1 MTRMEFLK
9 KYLLRFSIVLALLAI
24 LLYLFSHA
32 LGMTEGSLH
41 TTAVRT
47 VTDRQITSAD
57 AYLFRDEQVLYTEET
72 GLVDV
77 LAENG
82 SKVKKNKA
90 VARFYPMELDAE
102 TMESRQMGLEEITR
116 YLHILEESQLP
127 AGTPVSDAN
136 GFRDEALA
144 AYRSLRTSIDR
155 GDFDGITGISNELLI
170 QLNRYM
176 VLSGKTEELSD
187 ILDTLRREKARFL
200 TGEGK
205 EIRDTDPAR
214 TSGTF
219 YDRTYVD
226 GYESIFNME
235 ALDTLTP
242 ESFSALEESA
252 PQRAGTV
259 TVGKLVYGYSWHLAM
274 SLSNHVAQSF
284 AEGGTYSFS
293 FPENDGRTLTLTLV
307 TRAEGE
313 TETMLV
319 FRSDSTPAGFDYHR
333 VQRVE
338 ITVSKTEGFY
348 VPESALQTRTVDGE
362 EQVGVYVFEN
372 SIVRFRRIEVL
383 YRGDGYCIAVLPDAS
398 EITELREGDI
408 LITSGR
414 NLYDGKGYQ

>member
-1 MTRMEFLK
+1 MTRIEFLK
-9 KYLLRFSIVLALLAI
+9 KYTLKFAIILALLAI
-24 LLYLFSHA
+24 LLYLFSYA

-41 TTAVRT
+41 TTSVRT
-47 VTDRQITSAD
+47 VTDRQVTSAE
-57 AYLFRDEQVLYTEET
+57 AYLFRDEQVLYADEA

-77 LAENG
+77 LVENG

-90 VARFYPMELDAE
+90 VAMFYPMELDVE
-102 TMESRQMGLEEITR
+102 TMEARQRGLEEIDR
-116 YLHILEESQLP
+116 YFHVLEESQLP
-127 AGTPVSDAN
+127 TGAPVSDAN
-136 GFRDEALA
+136 GYRDDAME
-144 AYRSLRTSIDR
+144 AYREIRASIDR
-155 GDFDGITGISNELLI
+155 GDFDGLSDVSNELLI

-176 VLSGKTEELSD
+176 VLSGKSESLAD

-200 TGEGK
+200 TGEGQ

-226 GYESIFNME
+226 GYETSFSME
-235 ALDTLTP
+235 ALAALTP
-242 ESFSALEESA
+242 ESFSSLKASA
-252 PQRAGTV
+252 PQKAGTV

-274 SLSNHVAQSF
+274 NLSNRVAESF

-319 FRSDSTPAGFDYHR
+319 FRADSTPAGFDYHR

-338 ITVSKTEGFY
+338 ITTAKTEGFY
-348 VPESALQTRTVDGE
+348 VPEAALQTLTVNGE
-362 EQVGVYVFEN
+362 EQDGVYVFEN

-383 YRGDGYCIAVLPDAS
+383 YRGDGYCIALRPEES